1 MKDFIN
7 KWFKELMVAAVIIY
21 AILLYVLY
29 WTTDDLALSVII
41 TVVILLADLAVL
53 AYIYRDELKRRFGR

>member
-1 MKDFIN
+1 M
-7 KWFKELMVAAVIIY
+7 AAVIIY